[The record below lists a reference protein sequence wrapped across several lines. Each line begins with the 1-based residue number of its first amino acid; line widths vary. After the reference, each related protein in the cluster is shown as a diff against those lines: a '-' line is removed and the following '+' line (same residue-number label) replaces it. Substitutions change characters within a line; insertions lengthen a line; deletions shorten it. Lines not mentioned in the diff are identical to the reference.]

1 MVMKCGGMQGQSGEV
16 SRQDS
21 MQEIKLADFDTIL
34 GGYLGQAG
42 NTARLCLLL
51 GKSDCTALTE
61 SQ

>member
-1 MVMKCGGMQGQSGEV
+1 MMINCGGMQGESGEV
-16 SRQDS
+16 ARQDS

-51 GKSDCTALTE
+51 GKSDV
-61 SQ
+61 